1 MMNLRGG
8 GYTANSYLQVL
19 NDEMPKCFEPG
30 RTFIQDNASIH
41 SAKKVKKWFED
52 EGIPL
57 LN

>member
-1 MMNLRGG
+1 M
-8 GYTANSYLQVL
+8 
-19 NDEMPKCFEPG
+19 
-30 RTFIQDNASIH
+30 QDNASIH